1 MIDKKSCSK
10 TSNKQN
16 NMSMAAGHSSPPE
29 VRTSQITQSEVDE
42 LVYELQL
49 ELSRKSQPNNS

>member
-1 MIDKKSCSK
+1 MIDKKSCSN

-16 NMSMAAGHSSPPE
+16 NMSKAAGHFSPPE
-29 VRTSQITQSEVDE
+29 LRTSELTQSEVDE
-42 LVYELQL
+42 LVYEIQL